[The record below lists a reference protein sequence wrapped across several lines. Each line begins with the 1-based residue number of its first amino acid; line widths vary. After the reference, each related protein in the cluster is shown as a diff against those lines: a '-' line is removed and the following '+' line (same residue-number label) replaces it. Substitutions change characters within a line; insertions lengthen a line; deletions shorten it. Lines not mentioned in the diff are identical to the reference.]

1 MTRDLMRQEDWYR
14 TSDMALAAVISLSH
28 AIEEVDRQNP
38 RKAQFIFRRSTNLDQ
53 IVDAYWKGLLQVEP
67 QQFFNQ
73 LRVVKARLYGEE

>member
-1 MTRDLMRQEDWYR
+1 MTRELMRQEDYYR

-38 RKAQFIFRRSTNLDQ
+38 RKAQFIFRRTDDLDQ
-53 IVDAYWKGLLQVEP
+53 VVDSYWKGQIQVEP